1 MASSITLRDLS
12 FRSDLTRHEHL
23 YHQIEQKVI
32 PSSEF
37 PKGLVDTERRLGGS
51 RVILCTMSM
60 LCNQS
65 MLSAGFTRVVP
76 IRTVIVDEASQ
87 IEVGEYLPMLSQF
100 QSSLQ
105 KLVFIGDDKQRMDS
119 CCGRLITFSPFM

>member
-1 MASSITLRDLS
+1 
-12 FRSDLTRHEHL
+12 
-23 YHQIEQKVI
+23 
-32 PSSEF
+32 
-37 PKGLVDTERRLGGS
+37 
-51 RVILCTMSM
+51 M